1 MRSSKF
7 LFLIGSLMS
16 VFLLISCGVAEDT
29 VTRDYEES
37 FFGISEIELDGRF
50 LEVSYEGKENEDE
63 VFLNAYME
71 VPESSGMEI
80 KYRKSGS
87 KLKIEVTGESMNGW
101 NFGNRFNG
109 YISLTG
115 PENIKLKFTN
125 SSGAMEVMHVDHKEI
140 DLKVNSGSIK
150 TNELNVEN
158 MRLAASS
165 GRITGDGLYGNVQ
178 VNVNSGAI
186 NLSNVE
192 GDVDA
197 KGSSGS
203 LKFENVEGVVN
214 AKVNSGTLRFNNVK
228 SLGNLEVSSGSVKAE
243 NSGLSKHTSLR
254 ANSGSINIQTGSDLQ
269 AYNFDLNAN
278 SGSVKV
284 GDKRSGKNLR
294 IDNGADVTI
303 VGKVSSGSIKIEI

>member
-1 MRSSKF
+1 
-7 LFLIGSLMS
+7 MS
-16 VFLLISCGVAEDT
+16 VFLMISCGVSEDT

-37 FFGISEIELDGRF
+37 FYGISEIELDGRF

-87 KLKIEVTGESMNGW
+87 KLKIEVTGEGMNGW
-101 NFGNRFNG
+101 NIGNRFNG

-150 TNELNVEN
+150 TNELTVEN
-158 MRLAASS
+158 MKLAASS

-228 SLGNLEVSSGSVKAE
+228 SLGNLEVSSGTVKAE

-269 AYNFDLNAN
+269 GYNFDLNAN